1 MRDTL
6 HILFYLNLVTTLKIG
21 IIISTVEGNSTHK
34 DYITVHIISI
44 SLPVKGLQ
52 IALLLYK
59 FKLMMIRDRKHSFS
73 GFSTILQKCGWIF
86 TSSYERV
93 TGTNLTLPS
102 KTIIYKTG
110 HSILGNSFQAL
121 TNRQLMTVIF
131 ERRKMHEENVMIPFG
146 FCLGTL
152 F

>member
-1 MRDTL
+1 
-6 HILFYLNLVTTLKIG
+6 
-21 IIISTVEGNSTHK
+21 
-34 DYITVHIISI
+34 
-44 SLPVKGLQ
+44 
-52 IALLLYK
+52 
-59 FKLMMIRDRKHSFS
+59 MMIRDRKHSFS
-73 GFSTILQKCGWIF
+73 GFSTILQKCGWVF

-93 TGTNLTLPS
+93 TGTSLTLPS

-110 HSILGNSFQAL
+110 HSILGNNFQAL

-131 ERRKMHEENVMIPFG
+131 ERRKMHEENVMIPLG